1 MIKIFSFDQTT
12 RIRNALIIIALPLI
26 SLTLSAPLCALSWTE
41 ATALAEKNN
50 NQIISAKK
58 QEESSYWSYNR
69 AMTAFFPQI
78 SLSLGGSKTNNPS
91 TATLTRSFS
100 YGVSASQSLF
110 TGFANLFSLQT
121 AYAQWQQDKA
131 NLDNTRSK
139 VYYDMRSAYISL
151 LVAQENVEL
160 QKQIVQRRKSNTRMI
175 GLRYNSGIEDKGNYL
190 MTKADEGQSVFQL
203 DSAKRSV
210 ELARLRLSQI
220 VGTDIATV
228 EDLPLPKSLSGVDY
242 SYLTETSVGY
252 RIAKYALEI
261 SDIARR
267 NTLSEFLPSVS
278 VSGSLSK
285 SGNTWPPQT
294 DSSTVALNMSY
305 PVFPG
310 GSNIADYFINNVNYN
325 KALQDFEN
333 TKKNLRYTI
342 EQTALALNDGI
353 EKHSA
358 DVFTAS
364 AGLERG
370 KITQAKYLN
379 GLMTFDAW
387 NRIVNDAVQY
397 QINAL
402 NSKKA
407 LLIAEAAYYNSFGGL
422 IK

>member
-1 MIKIFSFDQTT
+1 MLYNKIILMINIRKNILAFIILNIFAAQGF
-12 RIRNALIIIALPLI
+12 
-26 SLTLSAPLCALSWTE
+26 ALSWTE

-78 SLSLGGSKTNNPS
+78 SLSLGGSKSNTPS
-91 TATLTRSFS
+91 TSTITRSFS
-100 YGVSASQSLF
+100 YGISASQSIF
-110 TGFANLFSLQT
+110 TGFANLFSLQS
-121 AYAQWQQDKA
+121 AYSQWQQDKA
-131 NLDNTRSK
+131 NLDSIRSR
-139 VYYDMRSAYISL
+139 VYYDMRTAYVTL
-151 LVAQENVEL
+151 LVAQENVHL
-160 QKQIVQRRKSNTRMI
+160 QKQIVERRRSNTRMI
-175 GLRYNSGIEDKGNYL
+175 ALRYNSGIEDKGNYL

-203 DSAKRSV
+203 DSARRSV
-210 ELARLRLSQI
+210 DLACLKLSQI
-220 VGTDIATV
+220 VGTDVATV
-228 EDLPLPKSLSGVDY
+228 ENLPLPKSLSGVDY
-242 SYLTETSVGY
+242 SYLTETSVGF
-252 RIAKYALEI
+252 RIAKYTLEI
-261 SDIARR
+261 ADIARK
-267 NTLSEFLPSVS
+267 NTISEFLPSVS

-285 SGNTWPPQT
+285 SGNTWSPQT
-294 DSSTVALNMSY
+294 DSSTIALNMSY
-305 PVFPG
+305 PIFPG
-310 GSNIADYFINNVNYN
+310 GSNIADYFINTVKYD

-333 TKKNLRYTI
+333 TKKNLRYSI
-342 EQTALALNDGI
+342 EQTTIALNDGI

-358 DVFTAS
+358 DAFTAA

-387 NRIVNDAVQY
+387 NRTVNDAVQY

-402 NSKKA
+402 NSKKS